1 MEFATKC
8 ESMLQQVKEQIVFV
22 TNSQV
27 NFHFKNKEYL
37 TFICG
42 PKQMKLKVK
51 EIRDCNVK
59 WAPAAVVSTPINV
72 NVKVKGRPQS
82 SGMPE

>member
-8 ESMLQQVKEQIVFV
+8 ESMLQQVKEQIAFV

-27 NFHFKNKEYL
+27 NFHFKNKKYL

-59 WAPAAVVSTPINV
+59 
-72 NVKVKGRPQS
+72 
-82 SGMPE
+82 